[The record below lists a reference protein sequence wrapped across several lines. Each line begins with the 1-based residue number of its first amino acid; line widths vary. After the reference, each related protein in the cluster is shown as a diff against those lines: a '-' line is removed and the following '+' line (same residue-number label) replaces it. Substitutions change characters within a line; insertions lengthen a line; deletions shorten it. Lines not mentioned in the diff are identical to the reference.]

1 MNFIEDFL
9 PIILCIVAVVIV
21 LIIIMGMW
29 KKIPQDK
36 AAVVTGLKKRVI
48 TGGGT
53 LIIPVLERVDVIS
66 LENIPLNISTT
77 GAMTN
82 QGVPII
88 ANGVAVIKV
97 KNDRDSILSAVE
109 QFYTGKEDATNHR
122 IRETVNSVL
131 EGKLR
136 EIVGKMTVEGI
147 YKDREAFS
155 NQVREVADLS
165 LKAMGFELIEFT
177 IKEITDQNGYLE
189 ALGAPRIAEVKKDA
203 EIAKAEADR
212 DAQIKIAEAKKN
224 GEEARLRSEA
234 AIAEAEKEK
243 SVRQSQYEKE
253 AQTAKAEADA
263 AYQIQENIM
272 NKSIIDT
279 NADAEII
286 KQKRSQ
292 EIASEEMQVE
302 VAREEKNIELARTK
316 AEAKKRT
323 LDETVVNPAEAA
335 RKEAELKA
343 EAEKIRA
350 IKNAEADAKARELK
364 AEAEANARKKTAEA
378 EAFNIEAIGM
388 KEAEIIRIKG
398 EAEAEAIRLKLSAE
412 AEGMQKKA
420 EAYKQYGDA
429 AVIQMI
435 IEALPQMAENIA
447 KPMGGID
454 KIMVWDSGSG
464 DGGSGAGAMRLAENV
479 TKTLAAT
486 FDSVNEITGFDVK
499 KALENLT
506 GAKPD
511 AAAPPD
517 GVK

>member
-1 MNFIEDFL
+1 MMDYL
-9 PIILCIVAVVIV
+9 PVILCVIAVVVV
-21 LIIIMGMW
+21 LIIIMSMW

-53 LIIPVLERVDVIS
+53 LVIPVLERFDVIS
-66 LENIPLNISTT
+66 LENIALDISTT
-77 GAMTN
+77 SAMTN
-82 QGVPII
+82 QGVPIV
-88 ANGVAVIKV
+88 ANGVAVVKV
-97 KNDRDSILSAVE
+97 KNDKDSILSAVE
-109 QFYTGKEDATNHR
+109 QFYTGKEIATNNR

-212 DAQIKIAEAKKN
+212 DAQIKIAEAKKA

-234 AIAEAEKEK
+234 EIAQAEKEK

-253 AQTAKAEADA
+253 SQTAKAEADA
-263 AYQIQENIM
+263 AYQIQSNIM
-272 NKSIIDT
+272 KKTIVDT
-279 NADAEII
+279 NSDAEII
-286 KQKRSQ
+286 KQKRTQ

-302 VAREEKNIELARTK
+302 VSKEEKNIELAKTK
-316 AEAKKRT
+316 AEAKKRF

-335 RKEAELKA
+335 RKEAELFA
-343 EAEKIRA
+343 EAEKIKA
-350 IKNAEADAKARELK
+350 IRNAEADAKARELK
-364 AEAEANARKKTAEA
+364 AEAEANAKKMTASA
-378 EAFNIEAIGM
+378 EAFNIETIGL
-388 KEAEIIRIKG
+388 KEAEIIKIKG

-420 EAYKQYGDA
+420 EAYKQYGEA

-447 KPMGGID
+447 KPLGNID
-454 KIMVWDSGSG
+454 KVMVWD
-464 DGGSGAGAMRLAENV
+464 GGSSDSNGAVRLAENV
-479 TKTLAAT
+479 TKTLATT

-506 GAKPD
+506 GGKTTD
-511 AAAPPD
+511 
-517 GVK
+517 KR

>member
-1 MNFIEDFL
+1 MKTFSVVLI
-9 PIILCIVAVVIV
+9 CVVAVVAV
-21 LIIIMGMW
+21 LIVIMSMW

-53 LIIPVLERVDVIS
+53 LVIPVLERVDVIS
-66 LENIPLNISTT
+66 LENIALDISTT

-97 KNDRDSILSAVE
+97 KNDKDSILSAVE
-109 QFYTGKEDATNHR
+109 QFYTGKEVSTNNR

-212 DAQIKIAEAKKN
+212 DTQIKIAEAKKA
-224 GEEARLRSEA
+224 GEEAKLKSEA
-234 AIAEAEKEK
+234 EIAEAEKEK

-253 AQTAKAEADA
+253 SQTAKAEADA
-263 AYQIQENIM
+263 AYQIQANIM
-272 NKSIIDT
+272 KKTIIDT
-279 NADAEII
+279 NSDAEII
-286 KQKRSQ
+286 KQKRTQ

-302 VAREEKNIELARTK
+302 VAREEKNIELAKTK
-316 AEAKKRT
+316 AEAKKRF

-335 RKEAELKA
+335 RKEVELCA
-343 EAEKIRA
+343 EAEKIKA
-350 IKNAEADAKARELK
+350 IRNAEADAKSRELK
-364 AEAEANARKKTAEA
+364 AEAEANAKKMTASA
-378 EAFNIEAIGM
+378 EAFNIETIGL
-388 KEAEIIRIKG
+388 KEAEIIKIKG
-398 EAEAEAIRLKLSAE
+398 EAEAEAIRLKLAAE
-412 AEGMQKKA
+412 ADGMQKKA

-435 IEALPQMAENIA
+435 IEALPLMAENIA
-447 KPMGGID
+447 KPMGNID
-454 KIMVWDSGSG
+454 KVMVWDGG
-464 DGGSGAGAMRLAENV
+464 GGGNDGAVRLAENV
-479 TKTLAAT
+479 TKTLATT

-506 GAKPD
+506 GGKTTN
-511 AAAPPD
+511 
-517 GVK
+517 K

>member
-1 MNFIEDFL
+1 MDYLSDFL
-9 PIILCIVAVVIV
+9 PIVLGVVGVVVV
-21 LIIIMGMW
+21 LIIILRMW

-36 AAVVTGLKKRVI
+36 AAVVTGLKKRVV

-53 LIIPVLERVDVIS
+53 LVIPVLERVDVIS
-66 LENIPLNISTT
+66 LENIPLSISTT

-109 QFYTGKEDATNHR
+109 QFYTGREEATNHR

-212 DAQIKIAEAKKN
+212 DAQIKIADARKT
-224 GEEARLRSEA
+224 GEEAKLRAEA
-234 AIAEAEKEK
+234 EIAEAEKEK
-243 SVRQSQYEKE
+243 NVRQSKYEKE

-272 NKSIIDT
+272 NKTIIGT

-286 KQKRSQ
+286 KQKRAQ

-302 VAREEKNIELARTK
+302 VSKEEKNIELAKTK
-316 AEAKKRT
+316 AEAKKRF

-335 RKEAELKA
+335 RKEVELKA
-343 EAEKIRA
+343 EAEKIKA
-350 IKNAEADAKARELK
+350 IKFAEADARARELR
-364 AEAEANARKKTAEA
+364 AEAEANAKKMTAQA
-378 EAFNIEAIGM
+378 DAFNIEAIGT
-388 KEAEIIRIKG
+388 KEAEIIRYKG

-420 EAYKQYGDA
+420 EAYKQYGEA

-447 KPMGGID
+447 KPMGSID

-464 DGGSGAGAMRLAENV
+464 KGESGGAVRLAENV
-479 TKTLAAT
+479 TKTLATT

-506 GAKPD
+506 GNTAN
-511 AAAPPD
+511 
-517 GVK
+517 GVGK

>member
-1 MNFIEDFL
+1 MFFENYL
-9 PIILCIVAVVIV
+9 PVILCVTAVVII
-21 LIIIMGMW
+21 LILIMSMW

-53 LIIPVLERVDVIS
+53 LVIPVLERVDVIS
-66 LENIPLNISTT
+66 LENIALDISTT

-97 KNDRDSILSAVE
+97 KNDKDSILSAIE
-109 QFYTGKEDATNHR
+109 QFYTGKEGATYNR

-212 DAQIKIAEAKKN
+212 DAQIRIAVAKKT

-234 AIAEAEKEK
+234 EIAEAEKEK
-243 SVRQSQYEKE
+243 CVRESQYEKE
-253 AQTAKAEADA
+253 SQTAKAEADA
-263 AYQIQENIM
+263 AYQIQSNIM
-272 NKSIIDT
+272 KKTIIDT
-279 NADAEII
+279 NSDAEII
-286 KQKRSQ
+286 KQKRTQ

-302 VAREEKNIELARTK
+302 VAREEKNIELAKTK
-316 AEAKKRT
+316 AEAKKRF

-350 IKNAEADAKARELK
+350 IRIAEADAKSRELN
-364 AEAEANARKKTAEA
+364 AEAEANAKKMNAAA
-378 EAFNIEAIGM
+378 EAFNIETIGM
-388 KEAEIIRIKG
+388 KEAEIIKIKG

-435 IEALPQMAENIA
+435 IEALPVMAENIA
-447 KPMGGID
+447 KPMGNID
-454 KIMVWDSGSG
+454 KVMVWDSGESG
-464 DGGSGAGAMRLAENV
+464 KGGGAVRMAENV
-479 TKTLAAT
+479 TKTLATT

-506 GAKPD
+506 SGK
-511 AAAPPD
+511 
-517 GVK
+517 K

>member
-1 MNFIEDFL
+1 MRDYL
-9 PIILCIVAVVIV
+9 PIILCVVAVVAV
-21 LIIIMGMW
+21 LIIIMSMW

-53 LIIPVLERVDVIS
+53 LVVPVLERVDVIS
-66 LENIPLNISTT
+66 LENIALDISTT

-97 KNDRDSILSAVE
+97 KNDKDSILSAVE
-109 QFYTGKEDATNHR
+109 QFYTGKEGATYNR

-136 EIVGKMTVEGI
+136 EIVGKKTVEGI

-155 NQVREVADLS
+155 NKIKEVADLS

-212 DAQIKIAEAKKN
+212 DAKIRIAEAKKA
-224 GEEARLRSEA
+224 GEEARLKSEA
-234 AIAEAEKEK
+234 EIAEAEKEK
-243 SVRQSQYEKE
+243 SVKQSQYEKE

-272 NKSIIDT
+272 KKSIIDT
-279 NADAEII
+279 NSDAEII

-292 EIASEEMQVE
+292 EIASEEMQVA
-302 VAREEKNIELARTK
+302 VAKEEKNIELAKTK
-316 AEAKKRT
+316 AEAKKRF

-335 RKEAELKA
+335 KKEAELKA
-343 EAEKIRA
+343 EAEKVKAIR
-350 IKNAEADAKARELK
+350 NAEAEAKSRELR
-364 AEAEANARKKTAEA
+364 AEAEANAKKMNAAA
-378 EAFNIEAIGM
+378 EAFNIETIGM
-388 KEAEIIRIKG
+388 KEAEIIKIKG

-412 AEGMQKKA
+412 ADGMQKKA
-420 EAYKQYGDA
+420 EAYKQYGEA

-447 KPMGGID
+447 KPLGNID
-454 KIMVWDSGSG
+454 KVMVWD
-464 DGGSGAGAMRLAENV
+464 GGGNGNGNGAVRMAENV

-499 KALENLT
+499 KALEKMT
-506 GAKPD
+506 GAN
-511 AAAPPD
+511 
-517 GVK
+517 G

>member
-1 MNFIEDFL
+1 MIFTSSIV
-9 PIILCIVAVVIV
+9 PVILCVAAVVVV

-29 KKIPQDK
+29 RKIPQDK

-53 LIIPVLERVDVIS
+53 LVVPVLERVDIIS
-66 LENIPLNISTT
+66 LENIPLSISTT

-109 QFYTGKEDATNHR
+109 QFYTGREDATNQR
-122 IRETVNSVL
+122 IRDTVNSVL

-147 YKDREAFS
+147 YKDRETFS

-177 IKEITDQNGYLE
+177 IKEINDQNGYLE

-212 DAQIKIAEAKKN
+212 DAQIKIAEARRS

-234 AIAEAEKEK
+234 SIAEAAKEK

-272 NKSIIDT
+272 NKTIIDT
-279 NADAEII
+279 KADAEII

-292 EIASEEMQVE
+292 EIATEEMQVE
-302 VAREEKNIELARTK
+302 VSREEKNIELAKTK
-316 AEAKKRT
+316 AEAKKRF

-350 IKNAEADAKARELK
+350 IKHAEAEARSRELM
-364 AEAEANARKKTAEA
+364 AEAEANARKKAAEA

-388 KEAEIIRIKG
+388 KEADIIKIKG
-398 EAEAEAIRLKLSAE
+398 EAEALAIGLKLTAE
-412 AEGMQKKA
+412 ADGMQKKA
-420 EAYKQYGDA
+420 EAYKQYGEA

-447 KPMGGID
+447 KPMGNID
-454 KIMVWDSGSG
+454 KILVWD
-464 DGGSGAGAMRLAENV
+464 GGHNGEGGAVRLAENI

-499 KALENLT
+499 KALMKLT
-506 GAKPD
+506 GLNQ
-511 AAAPPD
+511 
-517 GVK
+517 VTSE

>member
-1 MNFIEDFL
+1 MDYL
-9 PIILCIVAVVIV
+9 PVILCVIAVVVV
-21 LIIIMGMW
+21 LIIIMSMW

-53 LIIPVLERVDVIS
+53 LVIPVLERFDVIS
-66 LENIPLNISTT
+66 LENIALDISTT
-77 GAMTN
+77 SAMTN
-82 QGVPII
+82 QGVPIV
-88 ANGVAVIKV
+88 ANGVAVVKV
-97 KNDRDSILSAVE
+97 KNDKDSILSAVE
-109 QFYTGKEDATNHR
+109 QFYTGKEIATNNR

-136 EIVGKMTVEGI
+136 EIVGKMTIEGI

-212 DAQIKIAEAKKN
+212 DAQIKIAEAKKA

-234 AIAEAEKEK
+234 EIAQAEKEK

-253 AQTAKAEADA
+253 SQTAKAEADA
-263 AYQIQENIM
+263 AYQIQSNIM
-272 NKSIIDT
+272 KKTIVDT
-279 NADAEII
+279 NSDAEII
-286 KQKRSQ
+286 KQKRTQ

-302 VAREEKNIELARTK
+302 VSKEEKNIELAKTK
-316 AEAKKRT
+316 AEAKKRF

-335 RKEAELKA
+335 RKEAELFA
-343 EAEKIRA
+343 EAEKIKA
-350 IKNAEADAKARELK
+350 IRNAEADAKARELK
-364 AEAEANARKKTAEA
+364 AEAEANAKKMTASA
-378 EAFNIEAIGM
+378 EAFNIETIGL
-388 KEAEIIRIKG
+388 KEAEIIKIKG

-420 EAYKQYGDA
+420 EAYKQYGEA

-447 KPMGGID
+447 KPLGNID
-454 KIMVWDSGSG
+454 KVMVWD
-464 DGGSGAGAMRLAENV
+464 GGSSDSNGAVRLAENV
-479 TKTLAAT
+479 TKTLATT

-506 GAKPD
+506 GGKTTD
-511 AAAPPD
+511 
-517 GVK
+517 KH